1 MFAVFDSKKKNV
13 AQLIYCLNLPAAYLT
28 SISRI

>member
-1 MFAVFDSKKKNV
+1 MFAVFDSKKNL